1 VGFDAKVQ
9 RNLRLDFVTKQHKSL
24 KKLQPVFLLQML
36 AHVNFPTF
44 AMADP
49 GYGGLIRDVSYV
61 PKVNAER

>member
-1 VGFDAKVQ
+1 
-9 RNLRLDFVTKQHKSL
+9 
-24 KKLQPVFLLQML
+24 ML